1 MIVTIFQLNANE
13 IRPFALDISC
23 YFLMLQPVL
32 ARNCYYITCS
42 KDENMRKPT
51 IRQVKKVKAVFGVI
65 TAVFSLTIAIQQM
78 IHLKKGKTAQA

>member
-1 MIVTIFQLNANE
+1 
-13 IRPFALDISC
+13 
-23 YFLMLQPVL
+23 
-32 ARNCYYITCS
+32 
-42 KDENMRKPT
+42 MRKPT